1 MTPVHPDLRAVRF
14 ADRVALVLIYPCGK
28 ARNSP
33 PQAGFSSLMFY
44 RALWGAARQDPQGAL
59 RGPTG

>member
-1 MTPVHPDLRAVRF
+1 MIEHLRGR
-14 ADRVALVLIYPCGK
+14 DRKLEPLGWTTGGMSDP
-28 ARNSP
+28 
-33 PQAGFSSLMFY
+33 LMFY